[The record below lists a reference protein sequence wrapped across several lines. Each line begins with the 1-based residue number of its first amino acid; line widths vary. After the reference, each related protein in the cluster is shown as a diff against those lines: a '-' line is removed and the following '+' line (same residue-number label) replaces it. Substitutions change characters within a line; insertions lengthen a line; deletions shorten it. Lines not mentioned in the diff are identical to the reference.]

1 MADVSPS
8 PVVAVPNEGENLL
21 GDKKPDDADV
31 DVKKNGGSN
40 VPHEG
45 GEKVGLKKTITLVNG
60 VTIIVGSII
69 GSGIFI
75 SPKGFSINYIINR
88 VWFIFICFIR
98 FCFYLP
104 QPGVQQ
110 QVGSVGLSLIVWVFG
125 GLFSMCGAYC
135 YAELGTLI
143 HESGADYAYIMQ
155 AMGKF
160 VAFLR
165 LWVECVVVRPVTSTL
180 IALAFSNYIIYPL
193 FDNSPSDIPDS
204 AIRLLA
210 VVCLCMI

>member
-1 MADVSPS
+1 M
-8 PVVAVPNEGENLL
+8 L
-21 GDKKPDDADV
+21 
-31 DVKKNGGSN
+31 
-40 VPHEG
+40 
-45 GEKVGLKKTITLVNG
+45 
-60 VTIIVGSII
+60 
-69 GSGIFI
+69 F
-75 SPKGFSINYIINR
+75 
-88 VWFIFICFIR
+88 R
-98 FCFYLP
+98 FCFYLF

-155 AMGKF
+155 SMGKF

-180 IALAFSNYIIYPL
+180 IALAFSNYIVYPL
-193 FDNSPSDIPDS
+193 FDNCPSDNPDS
-204 AIRLLA
+204 AIRLLS
-210 VVCLCMI
+210 VVCLCMIICSRFFVLKHCSGALMRSWKFREMRTLT